1 MTYTLILTSPHGRRY
16 TGTVTRRG
24 AVVEV
29 DTPGFDDSVLVAVER
44 RVAALA
50 PTCERH
56 TMTVVHYGEEWTA
69 TIERV
74 MTPAADGA

>member
-1 MTYTLILTSPHGRRY
+1 MTYTLTLTSPRGRRY

-29 DTPGFDDSVLVAVER
+29 DTPGFDDSVLVAVEQ
-44 RVAALA
+44 RVATLA

-69 TIERV
+69 TIEHHKEI
-74 MTPAADGA
+74 A